1 MLMNNNYRNFQTFCT
16 RAGIKTSDKLCLHCL
31 RKSWACN
38 LAENG
43 IAPKTL
49 CELGGWS
56 NPSTLHEYYTR
67 VSDANRD
74 KARQVLDDLMK
85 E

>member
-1 MLMNNNYRNFQTFCT
+1 MP
-16 RAGIKTSDKLCLHCL
+16 
-31 RKSWACN
+31 
-38 LAENG
+38 ENS

-56 NPSTLHEYYTR
+56 KPETLHEYYTK
-67 VSDANRD
+67 VTDANRD
-74 KARQVLDDLMK
+74 KARQVLDKLMG